1 MASFWLRARLGPVSD
16 FWTHDSKIAR
26 SICFSESSSS
36 CTAQFSI
43 TDFFSDSPWLNIPEE
58 RRGEILI
65 ERLYPQGGLLGGSSK
80 PDGAPKSKLA
90 ALAAARKKKENQRG
104 DDGQNA
110 TSSVALLDKLSGKP
124 RQLRP
129 NSASTLA
136 SPQPL
141 SAITEQTVSE
151 APRRYSRRKPK
162 VLEFPLDD
170 QPAKE
175 ASTKSHSLASSL
187 IERKPEVTPTADPSM
202 FARTIF
208 GATAVSQQHDIQ
220 TLDRHTL
227 GLDTHAEFDFAGPS
241 PDDVVTKAHSTK
253 RQIQKPVKQ
262 SPHPSSGDKSV
273 SAVAQGLGNVN
284 IEEPKVKGKNLDV
297 VAEFERSKPKNAA
310 NFVVIGHVDAGKSTL
325 MGRLLYD
332 LNVVDQRTLDK
343 YRKEAERIGKGS
355 FALAWVLDQ
364 GTEERNRGVT
374 IDIAMNK
381 FETESTSFTIL
392 DAPGHRDFI
401 PNMIAGASQ
410 ADFAVLVIDASTGNF
425 ESGFRG
431 QTKEHALLV
440 RSMGVQRIVI
450 AVNKLDTV
458 QWSQDRFE
466 EISQQVS
473 AFMTSAGFL
482 AKNIAFVPC
491 AGLTG
496 DNIVRRAK
504 DPQASWYTGAPLIS
518 LLESS
523 EPVTRALEKPLRMT
537 VDDIFRGGV
546 QNPLS
551 VSGRLDAGNV
561 QIGDTVVIMPAAQ
574 TASVKGLEVDSEP
587 AEWAVAGQNAVLH
600 LADIEAKYL
609 KSGDVVCP
617 PAAPVQCVT
626 SFTVKVLAFEHI
638 TPMHCEV
645 HKGRLH
651 APGRVTRLVAQLD
664 KASGAAV
671 KGGKPRLIKPG
682 SVARVLVE
690 VDDPIPLELGGRV
703 ILRAGGETVGA
714 GLVE

>member
-1 MASFWLRARLGPVSD
+1 MDISRE
-16 FWTHDSKIAR
+16 DSKIAGYLR
-26 SICFSESSSS
+26 FSEKLSS
-36 CTAQFSI
+36 CAARFSAA
-43 TDFFSDSPWLNIPEE
+43 DFFSDSPWLNIPED

-65 ERLYPQGGLLGGSSK
+65 EPLYPRGGLLGGSSR

-90 ALAAARKKKENQRG
+90 ALAAARKKKENQRPEY
-104 DDGQNA
+104 GQNA
-110 TSSVALLDKLSGKP
+110 TSSVTLLDKLSSKP
-124 RQLRP
+124 RQVQLDSTP
-129 NSASTLA
+129 DLSKPTIFSAT
-136 SPQPL
+136 
-141 SAITEQTVSE
+141 IEQNVKEQSRKY
-151 APRRYSRRKPK
+151 PRRKSKG
-162 VLEFPLDD
+162 LECPQDD

-175 ASTKSHSLASSL
+175 AFTKSSSLASPDT
-187 IERKPEVTPTADPSM
+187 EKKPEITPKAGPSV

-208 GATAVSQQHDIQ
+208 GSSIVLQQHDIQ
-220 TLDRHTL
+220 NSDRYVL
-227 GLDTHAEFDFAGPS
+227 GPEKNAEFDFVGPS
-241 PDDVVTKAHSTK
+241 PDDIVTKAQNTK
-253 RQIQKPVKQ
+253 KPSQKPVKQ
-262 SPHPSSGDKSV
+262 PPQPSPGHSSGDKSV
-273 SAVAQGLGNVN
+273 NDVVQGVENTT
-284 IEEPKVKGKNLDV
+284 IEEAKVKGKNIDV
-297 VAEFERSKPKNAA
+297 MAEFERSKPRNAA

-332 LNVVDQRTLDK
+332 LKVVDQRTLEK
-343 YRKEAERIGKGS
+343 YRKEAERIGKAS

-425 ESGFRG
+425 ESGLKG

-458 QWSQDRFE
+458 QWSQDRFD

-473 AFMTSAGFL
+473 AFLTSAGFL
-482 AKNIAFVPC
+482 AKNLAFVPC

-496 DNIVRRAK
+496 DNIVRKAG

-523 EPVTRALEKPLRMT
+523 EPITRALEKPLRMT
-537 VDDIFRGGV
+537 IDDIFRGGV

-561 QIGDTVVIMPAAQ
+561 QIGDTVVIMPANQ

-587 AEWAVAGQNAVLH
+587 ADWAVAGQNVILH

-617 PAAPVQCVT
+617 PAAPIQCIT
-626 SFTVKVLAFEHI
+626 SFTVKILAFEHI

-651 APGRVTRLVAQLD
+651 APGRVTQLVAQLD
-664 KASGAAV
+664 KASGATV
-671 KGGKPRLIKPG
+671 KGKKPRLIKPG
-682 SVARVLVE
+682 SVAKVVVE
-690 VDDPIPLELGGRV
+690 VDDPIPLEQGGRV

>member
-1 MASFWLRARLGPVSD
+1 MAVFRQ
-16 FWTHDSKIAR
+16 DSKTAR
-26 SICFSESSSS
+26 RVQNSPKLSS
-36 CTAQFSI
+36 CPTQFSA
-43 TDFFSDSPWLNIPEE
+43 TDFFSDSPWLNIPKN

-65 ERLYPQGGLLGGSSK
+65 EPLYPRGGLLGGSSK

-90 ALAAARKKKENQRG
+90 ALAAARKKKENQKSEN
-104 DDGQNA
+104 GQNA
-110 TSSVALLDKLSGKP
+110 TSSVTLLDKLSNKP
-124 RQLRP
+124 QQVQLDKAP
-129 NSASTLA
+129 DESKSGNS
-136 SPQPL
+136 
-141 SAITEQTVSE
+141 SAITEQNLIE
-151 APRRYSRRKPK
+151 QPK
-162 VLEFPLDD
+162 KYPTQKSKGLESPQDD
-170 QPAKE
+170 PPAKE
-175 ASTKSHSLASSL
+175 AFIKSTPLASPDM
-187 IERKPEVTPTADPSM
+187 ERKPEIIPTADPSI

-208 GATAVSQQHDIQ
+208 GASTVSQQHDIQ
-220 TLDRHTL
+220 TLDCCVL
-227 GLDTHAEFDFAGPS
+227 GPEINAEFDFAGPS
-241 PDDVVTKAHSTK
+241 PDDVVVKAQNTKKPS
-253 RQIQKPVKQ
+253 QKPVKQ
-262 SPHPSSGDKSV
+262 PPQPSSGDKSV
-273 SAVAQGLGNVN
+273 NDVVQGVENTV
-284 IEEPKVKGKNLDV
+284 IEDAKVKGKNIDV
-297 VAEFERSKPKNAA
+297 IAEFERSKAKNAA

-332 LNVVDQRTLDK
+332 LKVVDQRTLEK

-410 ADFAVLVIDASTGNF
+410 ADFAVLVIDASIGNF
-425 ESGFRG
+425 ESGLKG

-458 QWSQDRFE
+458 QWSQDRFDE
-466 EISQQVS
+466 VSQQVS
-473 AFMTSAGFL
+473 AFLTSAGFL
-482 AKNIAFVPC
+482 AKNLAFVPC

-496 DNIVRRAK
+496 DNIVRKAEHA
-504 DPQASWYTGAPLIS
+504 QASWYTGAPLIS
-518 LLESS
+518 LLEPS
-523 EPVTRALEKPLRMT
+523 EPVARALEKPLRMT
-537 VDDIFRGGV
+537 IDDIFRGGV

-561 QIGDTVVIMPAAQ
+561 QIGDTVVIMPANQ
-574 TASVKGLEVDSEP
+574 SASIKGLEVDSEP
-587 AEWAVAGQNAVLH
+587 SDWAVAGQNVILH

-609 KSGDVVCP
+609 KSGDVICP
-617 PAAPVQCVT
+617 PAAPIPCIT
-626 SFTVKVLAFEHI
+626 SFTVKILAFEHI

-651 APGRVTRLVAQLD
+651 APGRVTKLVAQLD
-664 KASGAAV
+664 KASGTAL
-671 KGGKPRLIKPG
+671 KGKKPRLVKPG
-682 SVARVLVE
+682 SVAKVVVE
-690 VDDPIPLELGGRV
+690 VDDPVPLEQGGRV

-714 GLVE
+714 GLVD